1 MEPLFLAVICGCN
14 AGLYSESLHDVYIPR
29 IQRGNAS
36 FAAKVLG
43 ARGALLLVLAHFFD
57 GRWGSLVEMG
67 VAGQSLT
74 AEDQL
79 FILMQAGLYSTTT
92 RGYPTPEARICYER
106 AERLC
111 HSLNRPLLLYAPLE
125 GQWRYSLHTDK
136 LSATMQIAKRVYS
149 LAQEQN
155 DSALMMG
162 ACRPLAATL
171 YFMGDFEPARQ
182 YAMHGVQMWRS
193 GGVQF
198 PVEEV
203 MSPAVS
209 CLCYEALCEW
219 HFAQIDS
226 SQATIAGSMS
236 LARELNDTHALAL
249 ALYFAACLG
258 RFERNPSEVERCA
271 SDLIELSTR
280 QNFAFWLAMGSVL
293 RGWVR
298 SASGETAEGLSWIE
312 DGIKDFRATGSMLW
326 MPYLLALKAESLFI
340 ADRTSEAL
348 VAIRESE
355 ALAERSEERWWCAEQ
370 HRLRA
375 VFLAAVGANET
386 KIAASFC
393 AAISTAKEQKS
404 VSLEKRAEETYAEY
418 RRQKA
423 SGSEGRGFRLPLW

>member
-1 MEPLFLAVICGCN
+1 M
-14 AGLYSESLHDVYIPR
+14 S
-29 IQRGNAS
+29 
-36 FAAKVLG
+36 
-43 ARGALLLVLAHFFD
+43 ALV
-57 GRWGSLVEMG
+57 
-67 VAGQSLT
+67 
-74 AEDQL
+74 
-79 FILMQAGLYSTTT
+79 
-92 RGYPTPEARICYER
+92 
-106 AERLC
+106 
-111 HSLNRPLLLYAPLE
+111 
-125 GQWRYSLHTDK
+125 GQWRYSLMTDK
-136 LSATMQIAKRVYS
+136 LTTTMQVAKRVYS

-162 ACRPLAATL
+162 ACRALAATL

-193 GGVQF
+193 GGVQS

-203 MSPAVS
+203 MRLLSFVCAMRPYV
-209 CLCYEALCEW
+209 EW
-219 HFAQIDS
+219 HFEEIAS
-226 SQATIAGSMS
+226 SQATMAESMS

-280 QNFAFWLAMGSVL
+280 QNFAFWLAMGAVL

-348 VAIRESE
+348 EAITEAE

-370 HRLRA
+370 HRLRG
-375 VFLAAVGANET
+375 VFLTAIGADET
-386 KIAASFC
+386 QIEASFC

-404 VSLEKRAEETYAEY
+404 ISLEKRAEGTYAEY

-423 SGSEGRGFRLPLW
+423 SASGGRGFRLPLW